1 MDKHDSF
8 YALVRLTGRFWIWFL
23 FRSVDVRHADRVPR
37 EGPVLLCIN
46 HPNNLIDS
54 LLVGAVVERKVH
66 YLATAA
72 LFRNPIVSRF
82 LKAVGAIPVYR
93 RQDDP
98 DKMDRNVGAFEA
110 CVATLASGGLIGIY
124 PEGTTHA
131 ESRVQRIKTG
141 AARIALDYEL
151 QRQSQRESQRE
162 SRGRAGAT
170 GAPLVLIPTGLAFEA
185 RKSFGGRVRVSFGEP
200 IALAPYVD
208 LFAQHPVKAVDELTT
223 AIQWGMEA
231 EVVHVERL
239 DSASLVREV
248 ESIYR
253 DHLVRELQEERGLSA
268 GQIDTVRLSRSIA
281 DAAAYFETHAPE
293 RIAELRDSI
302 GHYRA
307 MLAAYHVRDQAV
319 RERIEP
325 PPVRQRL
332 NRGWKAAIGLPIFG
346 YGLVTSG
353 LPYLVPRWIARRT
366 ATKETNYA
374 TTRLLASVICVPL
387 FWGVETWLVW
397 RLAGA
402 LWALGFFVSLPVSS
416 ILAYHYLRG
425 IGRLRAQARL
435 GVVNLTRH
443 QAATRLLAERRRL
456 IDLLE
461 RAKNDYLAATKG
473 SSF

>member
-1 MDKHDSF
+1 MDKSDSF

-72 LFRNPIVSRF
+72 LFRNPVVSRF

-141 AARIALDYEL
+141 AARIALDY
-151 QRQSQRESQRE
+151 ESQRE

-253 DHLVRELQEERGLSA
+253 DHLVRELQEERGLFA

-281 DAAAYFETHAPE
+281 DATAYFETHAPE

-332 NRGWKAAIGLPIFG
+332 NRGWKAAIGLPIFA
-346 YGLVTSG
+346 YGFVTSG

>member
-1 MDKHDSF
+1 MDKPDPF

-37 EGPVLLCIN
+37 KGPVLLCIN

-54 LLVGAVVERKVH
+54 LLVGAVVDRKVH

-72 LFRNPIVSRF
+72 LFRNPIVARF
-82 LKAVGAIPVYR
+82 LRAVGAIPVYR

-98 DKMDRNVGAFEA
+98 DKMDKNVGAFEA

-141 AARIALDYEL
+141 AARIALDYE
-151 QRQSQRESQRE
+151 
-162 SRGRAGAT
+162 SRRRAGAT
-170 GAPLVLIPTGLAFEA
+170 GASLVLIPTGLAFEA
-185 RKSFGGRVRVSFGEP
+185 RKSFGGRVRVSFGEA
-200 IALAPYVD
+200 IALAPYVE
-208 LFAQHPVKAVDELTT
+208 LFAQDPVKAVDELTT

-239 DSASLVREV
+239 DNATLVREV

-253 DHLVRELQEERGLSA
+253 DRLVRELQEERGLSA
-268 GQIDTVRLSRSIA
+268 GQIDTVRLTRSIA
-281 DAAAYFETHAPE
+281 DAAAYFEAHAPE
-293 RIAELRDSI
+293 RVAELRDSI

-307 MLAAYHVRDQAV
+307 MLAAYQVRDQAV

-332 NRGWKAAIGLPIFG
+332 SRGWKAAIGLPVFG

-353 LPYLVPRWIARRT
+353 LPYLLPRWIARRT

-374 TTRLLASVICVPL
+374 TTRLLASVVAVPL
-387 FWGVETWLVW
+387 FWGVETWIVW

-402 LWALGFFVSLPVSS
+402 LWAIGFFLSLPVSS

-435 GVVNLTRH
+435 GVVALTRH

>member
-1 MDKHDSF
+1 MDKPDPF

-37 EGPVLLCIN
+37 KGPVLLCIN

-54 LLVGAVVERKVH
+54 LLVGAVVDRKVH

-72 LFRNPIVSRF
+72 LFRNPIVARF
-82 LKAVGAIPVYR
+82 LRAVGAIPVYR

-98 DKMDRNVGAFEA
+98 DKMDKNVGAFEA

-141 AARIALDYEL
+141 AARIALDYE
-151 QRQSQRESQRE
+151 
-162 SRGRAGAT
+162 SRRRAGAT
-170 GAPLVLIPTGLAFEA
+170 GASLVLIPTGLAFEA
-185 RKSFGGRVRVSFGEP
+185 RKSFGGRVRVSFGEA
-200 IALAPYVD
+200 IALAPYVE
-208 LFAQHPVKAVDELTT
+208 LFVQDPVKAVDELTT

-239 DSASLVREV
+239 DNATLVREV

-253 DHLVRELQEERGLSA
+253 DRLVRELQEERGLSA
-268 GQIDTVRLSRSIA
+268 GRIDTVRLTRSIA
-281 DAAAYFETHAPE
+281 DAAAYFEAHAPE
-293 RIAELRDSI
+293 RVAELRDSI

-307 MLAAYHVRDQAV
+307 MLAAYRVRDQAV

-332 NRGWKAAIGLPIFG
+332 SRGWKAAIGLPVFG

-353 LPYLVPRWIARRT
+353 LPYLLPRWIARRT

-374 TTRLLASVICVPL
+374 TTRLLASVVAVPL
-387 FWGVETWLVW
+387 FWGVETWIVW

-402 LWALGFFVSLPVSS
+402 LWAIGFFLSLPVSS

-425 IGRLRAQARL
+425 VGRLRAQARL
-435 GVVNLTRH
+435 GVVALTRH